1 MFQKPI
7 APTVVPKQVTTTESA
22 SVETYA
28 QIMQNYKL
36 VPKHGYNPFYNQGY
50 RPGQQQF
57 INYPQLPQINQNT
70 QPPTHNPI
78 VTKPPT
84 TIPEIA
90 PNTFFGIFDF
100 LNKEKEKP
108 ERPVHERPTAPP
120 LPPRKATAKFDVKG
134 YKMLKDSHPPLTF
147 WHFVLFF

>member
-1 MFQKPI
+1 MFHKPI

-36 VPKHGYNPFYNQGY
+36 VPKHGYNPFYDQGF

-57 INYPQLPQINQNT
+57 INYPQLPQLNQNT
-70 QPPTHNPI
+70 QPPTHKPI

-84 TIPEIA
+84 IIPEIA

-100 LNKEKEKP
+100 FNKEKEKP
-108 ERPVHERPTAPP
+108 ERPEHEHESTIAPP
-120 LPPRKATAKFDVKG
+120 LPPRKATAKFHIQG
-134 YKMLKDSHPPLTF
+134 YKFLKDYPHPISAYCCCF
-147 WHFVLFF
+147 